1 MGINLVTY
9 YNSTVTPQDDAL
21 IYENALPASGM
32 IYGGNVT
39 IKNANTLHIT
49 AGHGA
54 LCGRKFT
61 IEEAD
66 IPVIL
71 TSSGTLNGRLYIHMD
86 LSDTGSPIS
95 LEIERAASLTP
106 VIQQS
111 NVNINDGIYEI
122 NLATFQISTSTVSN
136 LVNVA
141 PFIKY
146 EFAKEVIIAPVEKT
160 STASTA
166 YAVGKHLIYNDIL
179 YRITTAISSGGQIN
193 PGVNVV
199 VSETI
204 QNQIED
210 INTTLAGKVNT
221 SDIANNLTTTAAGK
235 VLDARQGK
243 ALNDVLVPKANQ
255 AVIATRQTNLTASRA
270 YKVGDQFIY
279 NNTLYR
285 ATAAISSGGTINI
298 GSGGNATTADNVTTQ
313 ISNIANPVEFSVTSG
328 YTVNRNICF
337 RVGKIAMLSIGLLC
351 PAGYNYGNYLHVANT
366 TVLPKK
372 ETVVPATVIYGLGAF
387 PTVAKVATDG
397 KIYIFTTYDIN
408 QAAGGNNCDTS
419 FELVYATT

>member
-95 LEIERAASLTP
+95 LEVERAASLTP

-136 LVNVA
+136 LAYVA

-160 STASTA
+160 STASTN

-179 YRITTAISSGGQIN
+179 YRVTTAISSGGQIN

-204 QNQIED
+204 QNQIET
-210 INTTLAGKVNT
+210 NAGNIST
-221 SDIANNLTTTAAGK
+221 SNMNITNLSNN
-235 VLDARQGK
+235 
-243 ALNDVLVPKANQ
+243 KANQ
-255 AVIATRQTNLTASRA
+255 TVIAPRQANATAA
-270 YKVGDQFIY
+270 KTYYAGDQFIL
-279 NNTLYR
+279 NNVLYT
-285 ATAAISSGGTINI
+285 ATKTIN
-298 GSGGNATTADNVTTQ
+298 SGTAINSGNSTASATIVSQ
-313 ISNIANPVEFSVTSG
+313 ISNLAKAIDISTNLSAYDVYAQNVAITGISAYKCGKVILLSVNMSLYQGFS
-328 YTVNRNICF
+328 
-337 RVGKIAMLSIGLLC
+337 
-351 PAGYNYGNYLHVANT
+351 H
-366 TVLPKK
+366 
-372 ETVVPATVIYGLGAF
+372 
-387 PTVAKVATDG
+387 
-397 KIYIFTTYDIN
+397 
-408 QAAGGNNCDTS
+408 DTS
-419 FELVYATT
+419 IFKIKTFPAKLKAPTNWLTPIWSISLDKVIGFMRLACGNDYINFYISGTSIAGDQYNNISAVIFCDQD

>member
-179 YRITTAISSGGQIN
+179 YRVTTAISSGGQIN

-204 QNQIED
+204 QNQIETNAGN
-210 INTTLAGKVNT
+210 ISTANTNITNL
-221 SDIANNLTTTAAGK
+221 SNN
-235 VLDARQGK
+235 
-243 ALNDVLVPKANQ
+243 KANQ
-255 AVIATRQTNLTASRA
+255 TIIAPRQANATAA
-270 YKVGDQFIY
+270 TTYYAGDQFIL
-279 NNTLYR
+279 NNVLYT
-285 ATAAISSGGTINI
+285 ATKTIN
-298 GSGGNATTADNVTTQ
+298 SGTAINSGNSTASATIVSQ
-313 ISNIANPVEFSVTSG
+313 ISNLKKSFQPIIQVTFPYTMPADGFVTMRFAIAAQGAYALYVTANGVSYHPFSGWGGGTGWSCSHTFVARKGDVLAISDAVNLG
-328 YTVNRNICF
+328 NVYTD
-337 RVGKIAMLSIGLLC
+337 
-351 PAGYNYGNYLHVANT
+351 
-366 TVLPKK
+366 
-372 ETVVPATVIYGLGAF
+372 VIL
-387 PTVAKVATDG
+387 
-397 KIYIFTTYDIN
+397 I
-408 QAAGGNNCDTS
+408 Q
-419 FELVYATT
+419 

>member
-146 EFAKEVIIAPVEKT
+146 EFAKEAIIAPVEKT

-179 YRITTAISSGGQIN
+179 YRVTTAISSGGQIN

-313 ISNIANPVEFSVTSG
+313 ISKLANPDYDSDWIVVPPQSWGQYFLPSGNFFTTKSRMTCICQQTARYFINYNSNTSGASSICQAFNNESANIAVRF
-328 YTVNRNICF
+328 
-337 RVGKIAMLSIGLLC
+337 
-351 PAGYNYGNYLHVANT
+351 
-366 TVLPKK
+366 
-372 ETVVPATVIYGLGAF
+372 
-387 PTVAKVATDG
+387 
-397 KIYIFTTYDIN
+397 
-408 QAAGGNNCDTS
+408 
-419 FELVYATT
+419 LVWI

>member
-136 LVNVA
+136 LAYVA

-160 STASTA
+160 STASTN
-166 YAVGKHLIYNDIL
+166 YAVGKHLIFDKVL
-179 YRITTAISSGGQIN
+179 YVVTATITAGQIIT
-193 PGVNVV
+193 PGTNVT
-199 VSETI
+199 VSDTVEK
-204 QNQIED
+204 QIED
-210 INTTLAGKVNT
+210 ANAAIAGKVNT

-255 AVIATRQTNLTASRA
+255 TVIATRQTNLTASRA
-270 YKVGDQFIY
+270 YKVGEQFIY
-279 NNTLYR
+279 NNVLYK

-298 GSGGNATTADNVTTQ
+298 GSGGNATTADNITTQ
-313 ISNIANPVEFSVTSG
+313 ISNFENQKMDSYVSITKGIYPNGYIAPSDGYVIASNSASSAGTWLYLSIYNGNDTTVMLASVTYRTYMGPYS
-328 YTVNRNICF
+328 
-337 RVGKIAMLSIGLLC
+337 SISPIFVKKGMRILDSSDLNAYVVRFV
-351 PAGYNYGNYLHVANT
+351 PLI
-366 TVLPKK
+366 PK
-372 ETVVPATVIYGLGAF
+372 
-387 PTVAKVATDG
+387 
-397 KIYIFTTYDIN
+397 
-408 QAAGGNNCDTS
+408 
-419 FELVYATT
+419 

>member
-179 YRITTAISSGGQIN
+179 YRVTTAISSGGQIN

-204 QNQIED
+204 QNQIETNAGN
-210 INTTLAGKVNT
+210 ISTANTNITNL
-221 SDIANNLTTTAAGK
+221 SNN
-235 VLDARQGK
+235 
-243 ALNDVLVPKANQ
+243 KANQ
-255 AVIATRQTNLTASRA
+255 TIIAPRQANATAA
-270 YKVGDQFIY
+270 TTYYAGDQFIL
-279 NNTLYR
+279 NNVLYT
-285 ATAAISSGGTINI
+285 ATKTIN
-298 GSGGNATTADNVTTQ
+298 SGTAINSGNSTASATIVSQ
-313 ISNIANPVEFSVTSG
+313 ISNCTNLIPLNYGIEDIPFQNGGSMDANLRFKRVRIFNANSGALPAFATSG
-328 YTVNRNICF
+328 NNDMIVINHWYAANNESLAIQIAYNLRADNIAF
-337 RVGKIAMLSIGLLC
+337 RRFLNGWQPWHTII
-351 PAGYNYGNYLHVANT
+351 
-366 TVLPKK
+366 
-372 ETVVPATVIYGLGAF
+372 
-387 PTVAKVATDG
+387 
-397 KIYIFTTYDIN
+397 
-408 QAAGGNNCDTS
+408 
-419 FELVYATT
+419 

>member
-21 IYENALPASGM
+21 VYENALPASGM

-95 LEIERAASLTP
+95 LEVERAASLTP

-122 NLATFQISTSTVSN
+122 NLATFQISTSTLSN
-136 LVNVA
+136 LAYVA

-160 STASTA
+160 STASTY

-179 YRITTAISSGGQIN
+179 YRVTTAISSGGQIN

-204 QNQIED
+204 QNQIETNAGN
-210 INTTLAGKVNT
+210 ISTANTNITNLSNNKADQT
-221 SDIANNLTTTAAGK
+221 IIAPRQANATAAK
-235 VLDARQGK
+235 TYYA
-243 ALNDVLVPKANQ
+243 
-255 AVIATRQTNLTASRA
+255 
-270 YKVGDQFIY
+270 GDQFIL
-279 NNTLYR
+279 NNVLYT
-285 ATAAISSGGTINI
+285 ATKTIN
-298 GSGGNATTADNVTTQ
+298 SGTAINSGNSTASATIVSQ
-313 ISNIANPVEFSVTSG
+313 ISNLPFNKLLWNGSFSSGSITVTNAAK
-328 YTVNRNICF
+328 YTIFIMKLGTVAC
-337 RVGKIAMLSIGLLC
+337 IGSE
-351 PAGYNYGNYLHVANT
+351 NYGIGGYLGAGSYNVGLCGYRLT
-366 TVLPKK
+366 PTVSGNNIIFKIDSSAK
-372 ETVVPATVIYGLGAF
+372 GGAIDGAAAAITAIYG
-387 PTVAKVATDG
+387 V
-397 KIYIFTTYDIN
+397 
-408 QAAGGNNCDTS
+408 C
-419 FELVYATT
+419 

>member
-9 YNSTVTPQDDAL
+9 YSSTVTPQDDAL

-179 YRITTAISSGGQIN
+179 YRVTTAISSGGQIN

-204 QNQIED
+204 QNQIETNAGN
-210 INTTLAGKVNT
+210 ISTANTNITNL
-221 SDIANNLTTTAAGK
+221 SNN
-235 VLDARQGK
+235 
-243 ALNDVLVPKANQ
+243 KANQ
-255 AVIATRQTNLTASRA
+255 TIIAPRQANATAA
-270 YKVGDQFIY
+270 TTYYAGDQFIL
-279 NNTLYR
+279 NNVLYT
-285 ATAAISSGGTINI
+285 ATKTIN
-298 GSGGNATTADNVTTQ
+298 SGTAINSGNSTASATIVSQ
-313 ISNIANPVEFSVTSG
+313 ISNIAKSKQIATYVQGNGFAHDTVPISTKIISV
-328 YTVNRNICF
+328 I
-337 RVGKIAMLSIGLLC
+337 
-351 PAGYNYGNYLHVANT
+351 
-366 TVLPKK
+366 
-372 ETVVPATVIYGLGAF
+372 
-387 PTVAKVATDG
+387 
-397 KIYIFTTYDIN
+397 
-408 QAAGGNNCDTS
+408 CDTS
-419 FELVYATT
+419 DYFARIVKSTDGTQWVFQIVKYDGTLAQSGLNFTLTYYYNA